1 MDSAQAAR
9 TISNL
14 ERLVD
19 RDEAL
24 IRDWDETRA
33 PRRLLPDGAYDET
46 TRLSKAYLKTDP
58 RYAAVREQPA
68 IGRAFSRTFIG
79 RV

>member
-33 PRRLLPDGAYDET
+33 PRRLLSDGTYDET
-46 TRLSKAYLKTDP
+46 PRLSKAYLKTDP
-58 RYAAVREQPA
+58 KNAEVREQPA
-68 IGRAFSRTFIG
+68 I
-79 RV
+79 